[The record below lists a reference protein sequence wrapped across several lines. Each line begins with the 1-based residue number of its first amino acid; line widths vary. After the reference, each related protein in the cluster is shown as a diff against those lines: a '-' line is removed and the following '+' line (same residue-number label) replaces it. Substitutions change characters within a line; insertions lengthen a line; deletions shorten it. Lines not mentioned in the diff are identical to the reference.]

1 MAEAKRDY
9 YEVLGVSKDVD
20 DATLKKA
27 YRKVAKKYHP
37 DVNPGDAEAEKKF
50 KEASEAYAILS
61 DPEKRRQYDQ
71 FGHAAF
77 DGNAGGGYGGFDFNG
92 ADFSDIFGDI
102 FGDLFG
108 GGGRGRRGG
117 NQGPVKGANIRKSV
131 RITFEEAV
139 FGCEKEL
146 DVILKDPCPTCNGT
160 GAKPGTSPE
169 TCTKCGGKGQ
179 VVYTQQSFFGMVQN
193 VQTCPDCHGTGK
205 IIRDKCSDCG
215 GTGYVS
221 NKKKISVAIPAG
233 IDNGQ
238 SVRIREKGEPGAN
251 GGPRGD
257 LLVEVVVSRHPLFQ
271 RQDMHIFSTVPITYA
286 QAALGADIRIKTV
299 DGEVL
304 YTVKPGTKTDTKVRL
319 KGKGVPSVRNAQVR
333 GDHYVTLVIQTPEHL
348 SAEAKELLRRFDEL
362 TGDSLHAA
370 ERKKDESGEAKEK
383 TSKKK
388 KGFMEKMKEA
398 FDE

>member
-9 YEVLGVSKDVD
+9 YEVLGVSKDAD
-20 DATLKKA
+20 EATLKKA
-27 YRKVAKKYHP
+27 YRQVAKKYHP
-37 DVNPGDAEAEKKF
+37 DMNPGDTEAEKKF
-50 KEASEAYAILS
+50 KEASEAYAVLS

-71 FGHAAF
+71 YGHAAF
-77 DGNAGGGYGGFDFNG
+77 EGGAGGAGGFGGFDFGG

-108 GGGRGRRGG
+108 GGGRRGRAS
-117 NQGPVKGANIRKSV
+117 QGPMKGANIRKSV

-146 DVILKDPCPTCNGT
+146 DVVLKDPCTTCGGS

-169 TCTKCGGKGQ
+169 TCPKCGGKGQ
-179 VVYTQQSFFGMVQN
+179 VVYTQQSFFGTVQN

-205 IIRDKCSDCG
+205 IVREKCPDCG

-221 NKKKISVAIPAG
+221 NRKKISVTIPAG

-238 SVRIREKGEPGAN
+238 SVRIREKGEPGVN

-257 LLVEVVVSRHPLFQ
+257 LLVEVTVSRHPIFQ
-271 RQDMHIFSTVPITYA
+271 RQDMHIFSTVPISFA

-299 DGEVL
+299 DGDVI

-319 KGKGVPSVRNAQVR
+319 KGKGIPSVRNSQVR

-348 SAEAKELLRRFDEL
+348 SHEAKEALRKFDEL
-362 TGDSLHAA
+362 AGNTLNVV
-370 ERKKDESGEAKEK
+370 KDDAGEKSG
-383 TSKKK
+383 KKK
-388 KGFMEKMKEA
+388 KGFMDKMKEA
-398 FDE
+398 FDD

>member
-1 MAEAKRDY
+1 MAESKRDY
-9 YEVLGVSKDVD
+9 YEVLGVSKDAD

-27 YRKVAKKYHP
+27 YRQVAKKYHP
-37 DVNPGDAEAEKKF
+37 DMNPGDAEAEKKF
-50 KEASEAYAILS
+50 KEASEAYAVLS

-77 DGNAGGGYGGFDFNG
+77 EGGAGGGGFGGFDYSG
-92 ADFSDIFGDI
+92 ADFGDIFGDI

-108 GGGRGRRGG
+108 GSRRGRAS
-117 NQGPVKGANIRKSV
+117 QGPMKGMNIRKSV

-146 DVILKDPCPTCNGT
+146 DMVLKDPCPKCNGT

-169 TCTKCGGKGQ
+169 KCPKCGGKGQ

-193 VQTCPDCHGTGK
+193 VQTCPDCNGTGK
-205 IIRDKCSDCG
+205 IIRDKCPDCG
-215 GTGYVS
+215 GTGFTS
-221 NKKKISVAIPAG
+221 NRKKIAVTIPAG

-238 SVRIREKGEPGAN
+238 SVRIREKGEPGVN

-257 LLVEVVVSRHPLFQ
+257 LLVEVVVSRHPIFQ
-271 RQDMHIFSTVPITYA
+271 RQDMHIFSTVPISFA
-286 QAALGADIRIKTV
+286 QAALGAEIRVRTV

-319 KGKGVPSVRNAQVR
+319 KGKGVPSLRNSQVR
-333 GDHYVTLVIQTPEHL
+333 GDHYVTLVIQTPDHL
-348 SAEAKELLRRFDEL
+348 SPEAKEALRRFDEL
-362 TGDSLHAA
+362 SGNTLNTA
-370 ERKKDESGEAKEK
+370 SGEKETK
-383 TSKKK
+383 TGKKR
-388 KGFMEKMKEA
+388 KGFMDKMKEA
-398 FDE
+398 FDD